1 MRDCDNVTMR
11 ELLPDLL
18 HDRLAAGV
26 RADVQSH
33 VDGCADCR
41 AELELLRRVKASAAE
56 PRLDTP
62 SIGARLRLRPYRRPS
77 LFVSAARSWPLRA
90 AAGVVLLLGTA
101 TVIRDRT
108 ANRPDS
114 VVASAAQSPELSVG
128 GLTDIPESDLRAL
141 AAEMA
146 RLEAV
151 TSTEPEVVVP
161 AVGRGGE

>member
-11 ELLPDLL
+11 DLLPDLL
-18 HDRLAAGV
+18 HDRLTAGV
-26 RADVQSH
+26 RADVLSH

-41 AELELLRRVKASAAE
+41 AELELLRRVYAGASV
-56 PRLDTP
+56 PRVDA
-62 SIGARLRLRPYRRPS
+62 SRIGAGLPPYRRPS
-77 LFVSAARSWPLRA
+77 VWASAARSWPLRA

-101 TVIRDRT
+101 TVIRERT

-114 VVASAAQSPELSVG
+114 VVATAVQSPELSVG

-146 RLEAV
+146 KLEAV
-151 TSTEPEVVVP
+151 TSVEPEVVVP